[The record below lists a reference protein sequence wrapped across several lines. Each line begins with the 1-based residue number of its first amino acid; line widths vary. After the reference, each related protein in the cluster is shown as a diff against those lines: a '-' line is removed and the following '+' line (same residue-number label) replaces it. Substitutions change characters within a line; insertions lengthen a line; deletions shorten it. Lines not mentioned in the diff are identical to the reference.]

1 MQNECDKRTSGN
13 LSLSN
18 EFKEEIESFFR
29 YKKPI
34 GIKENNVVSTDRF
47 VVLLVTRFAYYSL
60 RIIKPFNL

>member
-1 MQNECDKRTSGN
+1 MN
-13 LSLSN
+13 LKKKL
-18 EFKEEIESFFR
+18 KVFFR